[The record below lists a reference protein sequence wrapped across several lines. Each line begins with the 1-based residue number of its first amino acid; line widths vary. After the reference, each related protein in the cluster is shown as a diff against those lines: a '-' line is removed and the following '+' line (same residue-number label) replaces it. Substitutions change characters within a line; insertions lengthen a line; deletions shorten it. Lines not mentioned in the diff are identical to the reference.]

1 MRKRISASFMAFLL
15 MSLCGFHV
23 HAASIPLITEA
34 QKEKSIKTIMDS
46 GEVIN
51 ATISQE
57 GRVVSL
63 AIIAD
68 AGILGM
74 DAVSLARSFVRAVK
88 IFSPDIYQ
96 GEEDLGIGIYDY
108 RVTVRDAGEKGLLAA
123 GEKPAD
129 QSNIVWTLPASGEGD

>member
-1 MRKRISASFMAFLL
+1 MRKRIFVSLMAFLL
-15 MSLCGFHV
+15 VILCGFHV
-23 HAASIPLITEA
+23 HAVPVPLITEA
-34 QKEKSIKTIMDS
+34 QKEQSIKTIMDS
-46 GEVIN
+46 GEVVK
-51 ATISQE
+51 ATISQK

-68 AGILGM
+68 AGILEM
-74 DAVSLARSFVRAVK
+74 DAASLARSFVRAVK

-123 GEKPAD
+123 GEKPAE
-129 QSNIVWTLPASGEGD
+129 QSDMVWTLPAPGKSD